1 MLNNIMLIENYY
13 SICKVSK
20 NERII
25 SLVISGE
32 DGDFTLPVTV
42 NKTIADVINKFFNKG
57 NLFGIKNFISVDN
70 NQLCVIA
77 SKISFISKI

>member
-1 MLNNIMLIENYY
+1 MLNNVMLIKSFY

-20 NERII
+20 NECII

-42 NKTIADVINKFFNKG
+42 NKTIADIINKFFNKG
-57 NLFGIKNFISVDN
+57 NIFGIKNFISVNN

-77 SKISFISKI
+77 SKTSFISKI